1 MFNDLLA
8 AIDFIIEE
16 TRISTHCLGSGY
28 HIKWNY
34 LSDCKLCV
42 ICKSWQAIGLAINHA
57 HLEHLKAVFS
67 LFLDYFCQL
76 YWRIKPYSCP

>member
-28 HIKWNY
+28 HIK
-34 LSDCKLCV
+34 
-42 ICKSWQAIGLAINHA
+42 
-57 HLEHLKAVFS
+57 
-67 LFLDYFCQL
+67 
-76 YWRIKPYSCP
+76 